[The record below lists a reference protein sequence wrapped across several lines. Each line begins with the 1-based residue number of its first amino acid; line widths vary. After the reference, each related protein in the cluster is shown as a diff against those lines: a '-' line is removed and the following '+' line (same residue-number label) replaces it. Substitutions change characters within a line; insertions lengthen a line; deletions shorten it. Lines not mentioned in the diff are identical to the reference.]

1 VSIIRRALIAVSW
14 FALVAAP
21 SFAFQAPAAQDG
33 FVPISEVPPS
43 ERLPAAPFVI
53 GAYAF
58 FLVLMVVYIW
68 SISRRLNHVQHEMK
82 VLEQRTT
89 QATAQGSARR

>member
-1 VSIIRRALIAVSW
+1 MTTIRRALIALSSFVLI
-14 FALVAAP
+14 ALPAL
-21 SFAFQAPAAQDG
+21 AFQTPAAQDG
-33 FVPISEVPPS
+33 FVPISEVPPG

-68 SISRRLNHVQHEMK
+68 SIARRLNHVQHEMK
-82 VLEQRTT
+82 ILEQRTT
-89 QATAQGSARR
+89 QVPQGSARR

>member
-14 FALVAAP
+14 FALVAGPAI
-21 SFAFQAPAAQDG
+21 AFQAPAAQDG
-33 FVPISEVPPS
+33 FVPISEVPPG
-43 ERLPAAPFVI
+43 ERLPAAPFVV

-68 SISRRLNHVQHEMK
+68 SIARRLNHVQHEMK

-89 QATAQGSARR
+89 QAVQGSARR

>member
-1 VSIIRRALIAVSW
+1 VSIIRRVLIALSS

-21 SFAFQAPAAQDG
+21 ALAFQAPAAQDG
-33 FVPISEVPPS
+33 FVPINELPPG
-43 ERLPAAPFVI
+43 ERLPAAPFLI

-58 FLVLMVVYIW
+58 FLVLMIAYIW
-68 SISRRLNHVQHEMK
+68 SIARRLNHVQHEMK

-89 QATAQGSARR
+89 QGSGRQ

>member
-1 VSIIRRALIAVSW
+1 MTIIRRVLIAVSS
-14 FALVAAP
+14 FVLVAVPAL
-21 SFAFQAPAAQDG
+21 AFQPPAAQDG

-68 SISRRLNHVQHEMK
+68 TIARRLNHVQHEMK
-82 VLEQRTT
+82 VLEQRTG
-89 QATAQGSARR
+89 QAAQGSGKA